1 MKLEKLYDQ
10 GKLPRTRNLIERIA
24 GGAQSEWE
32 AMTAE
37 SVPNWWGRQA
47 LSRGSGG
54 GGGILTKSIPGGK
67 LVYYANKGKYNYM
80 EILDMGRSRYD
91 MKPALL
97 ASSRARKG
105 ENGNYLIIAFTR
117 NKNGSKVSP
126 KNNTINAA
134 LKKIGSEL
142 KANAQNIKVRRNVYT
157 VREIAK
163 VPDRKN
169 GAYVSE
175 QKTKGGGVQRSYMK
189 FVCLNENSRGW
200 MYPKIIKHSFTKKLN
215 RTIKT
220 AMRSKQLHDAVAQDM
235 DSLVQQLIKQAN
247 KNRRK

>member
-1 MKLEKLYDQ
+1 MRLEKLYDQ
-10 GKLPRTRNLIERIA
+10 GKMPRTRNLVERIA
-24 GGAQSEWE
+24 AGAQSEWE

-37 SVPNWWGRQA
+37 AVPNWWGRQA

-54 GGGILTKSIPGGK
+54 GGGILTKTISGGK
-67 LVYYANKGKYNYM
+67 LVYYPNKGKYNYM

-97 ASSRARKG
+97 GSSRARKG

-117 NKNGSKVSP
+117 NKGGTKVSP
-126 KNNTINAA
+126 QHNTINAVM
-134 LKKIGSEL
+134 KKVGSEL
-142 KANAQNIKVRRNVYT
+142 KANAQGLKVRRNVYNYKK
-157 VREIAK
+157 VAK

-169 GAYVSE
+169 GAYAVE
-175 QKTKGGGVQRSYMK
+175 QRTWYGRVQRSYMK

-200 MYPKIIKHSFTKKLN
+200 IYPKIIKHSFTKKLN

-220 AMRSKQLHDAVAQDM
+220 AMKSKQLHDAVAQDM
-235 DSLVQQLIKQAN
+235 DLLVQYLIKKAN
-247 KNRRK
+247 KKK